1 MDTNKDY
8 LFGAVKLT
16 KNPNPN
22 KYSYSGYE
30 IGFDSRSFFEI
41 PNFHCGKNAIIF
53 GVDISW
59 SVHANSKNKDI
70 LILGKGQT
78 KRLDKTS
85 LTAEAE
91 YSINF
96 SRSERK
102 FCLSLHYNG
111 SNSFYS
117 LMPEKYTSLKQKI
130 LK

>member
-53 GVDISW
+53 GVDMSW

-70 LILGKGQT
+70 LILGKGQP

-85 LTAEAE
+85 LAAEAE

-102 FCLSLHYNG
+102 FCLGLHYNG
-111 SNSFYS
+111 VTVF
-117 LMPEKYTSLKQKI
+117 I
-130 LK
+130 C